1 MQMALC
7 YKKLFKQLIDRNMM
21 KKDLCQLA
29 GISTTS
35 ISKLKKNQNVNTEII
50 EKICRALSCDVND
63 IMEYI
68 PDTEESAGNCN
79 E

>member
-1 MQMALC
+1 MALC

-21 KKDLCQLA
+21 KIDLCQLA

>member
-1 MQMALC
+1 MALC

>member
-1 MQMALC
+1 MALC

-21 KKDLCQLA
+21 KKDLCHLA